1 MMPVKRFVTLIVLGL
16 AWAARPA
23 VAALDASKPI
33 TQYVHDSWTTENGLP
48 QNSVLAIA
56 QTPDGYLWLGTEEG
70 LLRFDGV
77 RFVTFDK
84 RNTPGLQS
92 DEVDS
97 LLVDRRGGLWI
108 GTRGGGLMLFQNGA
122 FRTFTTAEGLSS
134 DSVQA
139 LYEDPSGDLWIGT
152 DGGGLVRRHG
162 ERFHTYK
169 RRDGL
174 ADNAVFAVCGDRTGG
189 IWIGTGK
196 GLSHWTGG
204 RFVNKTTVDGL
215 PSDDVRS
222 LHADRD
228 GGLWVGTN
236 GAGAVHLT
244 AAGMTRYTTTNGLS
258 DGRIWSMLQDS
269 AGTMWLGTGGGG
281 VCRFDSA
288 RFSCYDHKNG
298 LSGDE
303 VWALAED
310 AEGSLWIGSA
320 GGGLSRLRNA
330 SFVNYGQPEGL
341 SSDVALAVFQDREGF
356 SWVGTSDG
364 GVNRIAPGGAITH
377 FTTADGLANNQVF
390 SIAEDG
396 QGSLWFGTRHG
407 LSRLRDGK
415 FTTFT
420 AEDGLPSGVVTCL
433 FGDSQGKLWAGTRG
447 GLSYFDGSKF
457 FTYGTKDGLPNAH
470 VLSLAEDLRDH
481 TLWIGTGGGLCRFHD
496 GRFTAYGKRDGLSS
510 EAISTMT
517 ADSDGTLWIG
527 TQGGALN
534 RFKSGKFTSYT
545 PHSGL
550 PADGIFR
557 ILDDHRGN
565 LWMSNNRGVFRVE
578 KSALNGYA
586 DRGICEISAR
596 AYSVANG
603 MRTRECNGGF
613 QPAGWRLADGR
624 LVFPTMKG
632 VASVDPGHL
641 AANQAA
647 PHVVVEKMM
656 VDGHAV
662 PRQKSLRIPP
672 GKGQLE
678 FEYTATTFV
687 EPAKVKFQYILEG
700 FDKEPIN
707 AAGRRTAYYTNIP
720 AGSYRFRVIACNADG
735 VWSQEGDAVSF
746 TLQPYFYQTKP
757 FFVVLGLLLIG
768 LIAVL
773 HRSRTSLLRA
783 RQQRLEQKNRA
794 LEEENQ
800 VRRRTEEQMKAAKEA
815 AEAASQ
821 AKSDFL
827 ANMSHELRTPMNGIL
842 GMVGLALGNDV
853 DPEMREYLDVIS
865 YSANSLLLIIND
877 VLDFSKVE
885 ARKLDLQ
892 QEPFSLQECL
902 EHSMAAVAVKAAEK
916 KLELLQSVSA
926 EVPDVLI
933 GDSSRLRQILLNLLS
948 NAVKFTSKGSV
959 SASVSLSAS
968 SEIGVTLEFAVRDT
982 GMGIPA
988 SKQAAIFDAFTQ
1000 VDGSSTREFG
1010 GTGLGLAICSELV
1023 ALMNGKIWVESEPG
1037 KGSTFYF
1044 TASFG
1049 ASKSAE
1055 TPAPES
1061 RFTEKIVE
1069 AVAPRTVV
1077 DKQVESQGK
1086 QMQVLLVEDN
1096 PINQRLATKL
1106 LERRGH
1112 RVTLAQNGR
1121 EAVRL
1126 LEQSNWDF
1134 DLVLMDIQ
1142 MPEMDGLAATE
1153 EIRRNEPGGDRRLP
1167 IVAVTAH
1174 AMERDK
1180 QRCFAAGMDR
1190 HLAKPIQPDLLWQV
1204 LDEVIAGDLQRPCS
1218 SLEAA

>member
-1 MMPVKRFVTLIVLGL
+1 MMLVKRLVTLIVLGL
-16 AWAARPA
+16 AWAPLP
-23 VAALDASKPI
+23 VSAALDASKPI
-33 TQYVHDSWTTENGLP
+33 TQYVHDAWTTENGLP

-70 LLRFDGV
+70 LLRFDGI

-92 DEVDS
+92 DEVDT
-97 LLVDRRGGLWI
+97 LLVDHRGGLWI
-108 GTRGGGLMLFQNGA
+108 GTRGGGLVLFQNDV

-139 LYEDPSGDLWIGT
+139 LYEDPAGDLWIGT
-152 DGGGLVRRHG
+152 DGGGLNRRHG
-162 ERFHTYK
+162 DRFQIYK

-174 ADNAVFAVCGDRTGG
+174 ADNAVFAVCGDLKGG
-189 IWIGTGK
+189 IWIGTAK

-204 RFVNKTTVDGL
+204 RFVNKTTLDGL
-215 PSDDVRS
+215 PGEDIRS

-228 GGLWVGTN
+228 GSLWVGTN

-244 AAGMTRYTTTNGLS
+244 DAGMTRYTTQNGLS
-258 DGRIWSMLQDS
+258 GNRIWSMLQDS

-281 VCRFDSA
+281 ICRLNKSK
-288 RFSCYDHKNG
+288 FSCYDHKDG

-330 SFVNYGQPEGL
+330 SFVNYGHPEGL

-356 SWVGTSDG
+356 SWVGTSGG
-364 GVNRIAPGGAITH
+364 GVNRIAPGGIITH
-377 FTTADGLANNQVF
+377 YTTADGLADNQVF
-390 SIAEDG
+390 SIAEDQG
-396 QGSLWFGTRHG
+396 GSLWFGTRHG
-407 LSRLRDGK
+407 LSRLKGK
-415 FTTFT
+415 RFTTFT
-420 AEDGLPSGVVTCL
+420 AEDGLPSDVVICL

-447 GLSYFDGSKF
+447 GLSYFNGQKF
-457 FTYGTKDGLPNAH
+457 LTYGIRDGLPNGQ
-470 VLSLAEDLRDH
+470 VLSLAEEQRDH
-481 TLWIGTGGGLCRFHD
+481 TLWIGTGGGLCRFRG
-496 GRFTAYGKRDGLSS
+496 GRFTAYGKRNGLSS
-510 EAISTMT
+510 EVIQTMT

-527 TQGGALN
+527 TEGGGLN
-534 RFKSGKFTSYT
+534 RLKAGKFTAYT
-545 PHSGL
+545 AHSGL
-550 PADGIFR
+550 PEDGIFS

-578 KSALNGYA
+578 KRELNRYA
-586 DRGICEISAR
+586 DRGICEISVR
-596 AYSVANG
+596 AYGVGDG

-624 LVFPTMKG
+624 LLFPTIKG
-632 VASVDPGHL
+632 VASVDPRHL
-641 AANQAA
+641 AANHVA
-647 PHVVVEKMM
+647 PHVVIEKTM
-656 VDGHAV
+656 VDGHV
-662 PRQKSLRIPP
+662 IRRQNDLRIPP

-678 FEYTATTFV
+678 FEYTATTFI
-687 EPAKVKFQYILEG
+687 EPAKVNFKYILEG
-700 FDKEPIN
+700 FDKDPID
-707 AAGRRTAYYTNIP
+707 AGARRTAYYTNIP
-720 AGSYRFRVIACNADG
+720 PGAYRFRVFACNADG
-735 VWSQEGDAVSF
+735 VWSQVGDAVSL
-746 TLQPYFYQTKP
+746 TLEPYFYQTKP
-757 FFVVLGLLLIG
+757 FFAALGLLFIG
-768 LIAVL
+768 LIAIL
-773 HRSRTSLLRA
+773 HRSRTKLLRA
-783 RQQRLEQKNRA
+783 RQQRLEQKNRF

-842 GMVGLALGNDV
+842 GMVGLALGNDME
-853 DPEMREYLDVIS
+853 PEMREYLDVIS

-892 QEPFSLQECL
+892 HEPFSLRECFD
-902 EHSMAAVAVKAAEK
+902 HSIAAVSVKAAEK
-916 KLELLQSVSA
+916 KLELHRSISA
-926 EVPDVLI
+926 EVPDILI

-959 SASVSLSAS
+959 SASVALSAS
-968 SEIGVTLEFAVRDT
+968 SEGEVKLEFAVKDT

-988 SKQAAIFDAFTQ
+988 GKQAAIFEAFTQ

-1023 ALMNGKIWVESEPG
+1023 ALMKGKIWVESESG
-1037 KGSTFYF
+1037 KGSAFYF

-1049 ASKSAE
+1049 ASQSVEA
-1055 TPAPES
+1055 PAPAS
-1061 RFTEKIVE
+1061 RLAEQVVEVQAAAQTE
-1069 AVAPRTVV
+1069 
-1077 DKQVESQGK
+1077 KQVEGQGK
-1086 QMQVLLVEDN
+1086 QLDVLLVEDN
-1096 PINQRLATKL
+1096 PINQRLARKL
-1106 LERRGH
+1106 LEKRGH

-1126 LEQSNWDF
+1126 FEQSGWHF

-1142 MPEMDGLAATE
+1142 MPEMDGLSATE
-1153 EIRRNEPGGDRRLP
+1153 HIRRIQPEGKTHLP

-1180 QRCFAAGMDR
+1180 QLCFAAGMDR
-1190 HLAKPIQPDLLWQV
+1190 HLAKPIQPDLLWQI
-1204 LDEVIAGDLQRPCS
+1204 LDEVIAGDLRRPCR